1 MKRLLAAMFLVVL
14 MSAPGQAEV
23 MQRGKAQLFCHRTAN
38 RDVPENT
45 LESLAYAARMGCDVV
60 EIDVR
65 RTLDGTLVLNHDDM
79 LERLTGGMGNVELT
93 SMDELELLDTGRW
106 MGDRFPEMRIPR
118 FEEALRVAREQGIAL
133 YLDIKTKGIGP
144 QLLTEVRREGMLERV
159 TFGGESDDVR
169 ALYPAANHDPTE
181 SLGPDCTKAQ
191 VEAAHRKGKF
201 VVANFSET
209 PQEIDLDAMRSA
221 VEADVDAINVDYPR
235 IGAEAVGRPVEA
247 KLNALAKVASSGPTP
262 ARTAAIHEL
271 SFYYGFPIEPFLE
284 RLLNDSDDQVSRAAA
299 VALVRSI
306 PRTPQKVFLRALT
319 SKQATARRNAA
330 WALGITGAPTAEALI
345 PVLQDK
351 NPEVLKETLLALSRC
366 SGEVPANVLL
376 PFLKNDVPAI
386 RGAAALALSRHQQ
399 EIAAKAVPELL
410 QKEEERA
417 ATSYGLYVQR
427 GKPKLTQQEID
438 PIIEDYREQM
448 KLIQAL
454 EHLSDRDAIQQL
466 AAQAFRS
473 VEDYSRV
480 TGLVAGYQLWDRID
494 VDPEPAIRAL
504 NSTDPVVADRA
515 EWVLI
520 KANPK
525 VLPAIR
531 NNLRVA
537 SPVTRTRLIRVLA
550 WQGDR
555 AAVPLLREMRQRD
568 PQDEEVI
575 DWAIEKITSLKL
587 DPSF

>member
-1 MKRLLAAMFLVVL
+1 MERLIAAIFLLVL
-14 MSAPGQAEV
+14 TAASVQAKG
-23 MQRGKAQLFCHRTAN
+23 MQRNKVQLFCHRTAN

-93 SMDELELLDTGRW
+93 SMDELQLLDTGRW
-106 MGDRFPEMRIPR
+106 MGNRFPEMRIPR

-133 YLDIKTKGIGP
+133 YLDIKTKGTGP
-144 QLLTEVRREGMLERV
+144 ELLAEVRREGMLERV
-159 TFGGESDDVR
+159 TFGGEWDDVR
-169 ALYPAANHDPTE
+169 ALYPEANHDRTE
-181 SLGPDCTKAQ
+181 SLGPECTKAQ
-191 VEAAHRKGKF
+191 VDVAHRNGKF

-209 PQEIDLDAMRSA
+209 PQEIDLQAMRAA
-221 VEADVDAINVDYPR
+221 VEAGVNAINVDYPR
-235 IGAEAVGRPVEA
+235 IGAEAVGRPIEA
-247 KLNALAKVASSGPTP
+247 KLNALAKAASSGPTP
-262 ARTAAIHEL
+262 MRTAAIHEL

-284 RLLNDSDDQVSRAAA
+284 RLLNDSDDPVSRAAA

-306 PRTPQKVFLRALT
+306 PRARQEVFLRALT
-319 SKQATARRNAA
+319 SKRASTRRNAA
-330 WALGITGAPTAEALI
+330 WALGVTGASAAEALI

-351 NPEVLKETLLALSRC
+351 DPGVVKETLLALSRC
-366 SGEVPANVLL
+366 SGEVPAKTLL
-376 PFLKNDVPAI
+376 PFLENDVPAI
-386 RGAAALALSRHQQ
+386 RGAAALALSRHQP

-410 QKEEERA
+410 KKEEERA
-417 ATSYGLYVQR
+417 AQSNALYVRR

-454 EHLSDRDAIQQL
+454 EHLSDKDATQQL

-504 NSTDPVVADRA
+504 DSTDPIVANRA
-515 EWVLI
+515 EWVLV
-520 KANPK
+520 KAGPK

-531 NNLRVA
+531 NNLRAA
-537 SPVTRTRLIRVLA
+537 SPETRTRLIRILA

-555 AAVPLLREMRQRD
+555 TSVPLLREMRQGDSRD
-568 PQDEEVI
+568 EKVI

-587 DPSF
+587 DTSM